1 MTYSLVFITI
11 NILDQYDE
19 LVDKVNK
26 KKIKTLVNDILA
38 GVINDI
44 PINVT
49 IINLLK
55 DILKQT
61 RRYPW
66 LRVWLDASKT
76 LA

>member
-19 LVDKVNK
+19 LADKVNK

-38 GVINDI
+38 GLINDI

-49 IINLLK
+49 IILLLK

>member
-38 GVINDI
+38 GLINDV

>member
-38 GVINDI
+38 GLINDV

-66 LRVWLDASKT
+66 LRVWFDASKT

>member
-66 LRVWLDASKT
+66 LKVWLDASKT